1 MVAPIVHPEYEA
13 LKREVAN
20 LRDEVAHAIEGLNH
34 LREAKPVLLALYRQ
48 KIGELELQC
57 LEAKCRA
64 EWFRRY
70 VEQVRSMQA
79 KALPMDTAAIE
90 DRLNTEMA
98 GFWQKLQDMADENA
112 KAQDV
117 LSHLVPPEKVQAIRQ
132 LFRGIVK
139 RLHPDANPEAGDREA
154 LLLRRAQAAYERH
167 DLEELEAIA
176 HTLDDMT
183 PERPLPDAQASI
195 QAERDRLM
203 TVLADLRR
211 KIDALEAQSP
221 YNMRGKLKDE
231 AWITGERARREQDL
245 EAWNQKARLFE
256 DQLKELLGDGYARI
270 RFGQN

>member
-79 KALPMDTAAIE
+79 KTLPMDTAAIE
-90 DRLNTEMA
+90 DQLNTEMA

-117 LSHLVPPEKVQAIRQ
+117 LSHLVPPEKVHAIRD
-132 LFRGIVK
+132 LFRRIVK
-139 RLHPDANPEAGDREA
+139 RLHPDVNPEVGDREH
-154 LLLRRAQAAYERH
+154 LLLRRAQEAYERS
-167 DLEELEAIA
+167 DLDELEAIA
-176 HTLDDMT
+176 DSLAGLS
-183 PERPLPDAQASI
+183 PEQAMPDAQTAV
-195 QAERDRLM
+195 QQERDRLQK
-203 TVLADLRR
+203 VFAGLLD
-211 KIDALEAQSP
+211 KIEKLEAQSP
-221 YNMRGKLKDE
+221 YNLKDKLKDE
-231 AWITGERARREQDL
+231 AWIAEERVRL
-245 EAWNQKARLFE
+245 EKELKAWSQKVRLFE
-256 DQLKELLGDGYARI
+256 DQLKELLGDGYAQI